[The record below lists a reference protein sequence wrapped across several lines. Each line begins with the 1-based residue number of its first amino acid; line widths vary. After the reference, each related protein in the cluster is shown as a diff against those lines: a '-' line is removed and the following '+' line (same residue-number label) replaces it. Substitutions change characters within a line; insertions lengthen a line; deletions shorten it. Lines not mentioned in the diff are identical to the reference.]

1 MCNPSTG
8 LSGLCHKLLAHLG
21 CLVQLFERRRGN
33 GRVETRSA
41 MTEVCID
48 DAAKRFFGTFGEVV
62 AATAMRVHTHEA
74 GHDIH
79 AFGIDEACAD
89 EARSQLVTSSIFPFA
104 HQDRNLHSGQ
114 PCGVNIASVDNL
126 SKHF

>member
-1 MCNPSTG
+1 M
-8 LSGLCHKLLAHLG
+8 G

-89 EARSQLVTSSIFPFA
+89 EGEVTVGHFEYFSVA
-104 HQDRNLHSGQ
+104 HQDGPSFSQ
-114 PCGVNIASVDNL
+114 PCGVNMRPLII
-126 SKHF
+126 

>member
-1 MCNPSTG
+1 
-8 LSGLCHKLLAHLG
+8 
-21 CLVQLFERRRGN
+21 
-33 GRVETRSA
+33 

-89 EARSQLVTSSIFPFA
+89 EGEVTVGHFEYFPSRIRTEPSF
-104 HQDRNLHSGQ
+104 SQ
-114 PCGVNIASVDNL
+114 PCGVNMRPLII
-126 SKHF
+126 